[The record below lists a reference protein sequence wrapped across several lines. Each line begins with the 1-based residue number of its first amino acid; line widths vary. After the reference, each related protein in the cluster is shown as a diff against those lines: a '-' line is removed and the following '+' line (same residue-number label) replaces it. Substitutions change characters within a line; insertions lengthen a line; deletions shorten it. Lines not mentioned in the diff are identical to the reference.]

1 MRGGGAAG
9 VGVLTILPASM
20 VGSGG
25 ESPGPAL
32 NVLFFVPALGALG
45 IVAHG
50 VYDALFVSGRSVNA
64 HNGALNRSGFP
75 FP

>member
-1 MRGGGAAG
+1 
-9 VGVLTILPASM
+9 M
-20 VGSGG
+20 VGSAG

-50 VYDALFVSGRSVNA
+50 VYDARFVFGRLVNA
-64 HNGALNRSGFP
+64 HNGAFDRSGNSVSVRP
-75 FP
+75 WVPPHEG